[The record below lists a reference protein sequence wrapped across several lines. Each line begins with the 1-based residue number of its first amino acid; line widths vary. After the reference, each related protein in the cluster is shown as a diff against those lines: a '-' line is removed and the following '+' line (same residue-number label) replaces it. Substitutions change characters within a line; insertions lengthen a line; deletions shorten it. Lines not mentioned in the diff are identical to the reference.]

1 MIREI
6 SFAAC
11 AASGKSAA
19 QALAEQLGADR
30 DFDAFWGKVA
40 ANLVAGRIRMLFVA
54 DRIPPELRKVVEFLN
69 VQMRPAEVLAIELR
83 QYQGEGLR
91 TLVPIL
97 LGPDPGIDRS
107 EGRGRR
113 RQATASGIDHAFSK
127 RSRVP
132 EIPKRAQPPRIL
144 LPGSRPRPIARS
156 STTRRATGLSPPS
169 SGRGPRPA
177 SRCACGPTGACQCS

>member
-1 MIREI
+1 MSRPI
-6 SFAAC
+6 AAKP
-11 AASGKSAA
+11 APQSAA

-113 RQATASGIDHAFSK
+113 RQATRLWD
-127 RSRVP
+127 RSR
-132 EIPKRAQPPRIL
+132 IL
-144 LPGSRPRPIARS
+144 EAFE
-156 STTRRATGLSPPS
+156 
-169 SGRGPRPA
+169 GPRDPEA
-177 SRCACGPTGACQCS
+177 SATAKNIVAWIEAKADRAVFNDAPSYGFIAPEFRTGAQT